1 MTPPKIRQYACVSNP
16 PPGVVALP
24 VEGQQVTQIQ
34 MDHRLGLMFDGGGL
48 LAIGGVAVIER
59 QDVEP
64 ERQVNVLAA
73 IDLLWDRARRAT
85 ADAGGSLTVEF
96 ESGRH
101 LSVPTDPE
109 YEPWEFVSRGGDVR
123 VVSLPGGGVAT
134 WGLEA

>member
-1 MTPPKIRQYACVSNP
+1 MSNP

-24 VEGQQVTQIQ
+24 VTGQQVTQIQ
-34 MDHRLGLMFDGGGL
+34 IDHRLGLMFEGGGL
-48 LAIGGVAVIER
+48 LAIGGVAVIGR
-59 QDVEP
+59 QDVRP

-73 IDLLWDRARRAT
+73 IDLLWDRAKRAS
-85 ADAGGSLTVEF
+85 ADADGSLTVEF

-101 LSVPTDPE
+101 LSVPTDAD
-109 YEPWEFVSRGGDVR
+109 YEPWEFVSRDGEVR